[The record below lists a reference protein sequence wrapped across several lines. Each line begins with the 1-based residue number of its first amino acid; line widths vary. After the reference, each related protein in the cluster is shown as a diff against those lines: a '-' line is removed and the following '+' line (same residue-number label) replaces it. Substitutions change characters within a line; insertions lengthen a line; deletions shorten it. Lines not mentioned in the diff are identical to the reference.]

1 MKDNG
6 GSFTYSRHFKKFG
19 SHQSWFE
26 IILTK
31 WDVYVSWCACGLKS
45 PSCSAPF
52 EENAPI
58 ANRTYN
64 FPFKKRTLV
73 IKNCEIMV
81 HFIQYS

>member
-1 MKDNG
+1 MG
-6 GSFTYSRHFKKFG
+6 RVCVMVCM
-19 SHQSWFE
+19 W
-26 IILTK
+26 
-31 WDVYVSWCACGLKS
+31 LKS
-45 PSCSAPF
+45 PSRSAPF

-81 HFIQYS
+81 NFIQYS

>member
-1 MKDNG
+1 MEVHLRILVTLKSSVAIN
-6 GSFTYSRHFKKFG
+6 S
-19 SHQSWFE
+19 

-31 WDVYVSWCACGLKS
+31 WGVYVSWCACGLKS

-64 FPFKKRTLV
+64 SPFKKRTLV